1 MRTVGVF
8 AILTLALGAL
18 AADFMDLPP
27 GRWWKN
33 SDVIRELNL
42 TPDQQK
48 KLDDIMFI
56 QMDKMIDLRAALDK
70 EELKLKMLLDAPQIV
85 EKQVLDQV
93 DRVLA
98 ARDRMHRL
106 RAEMF
111 VKVRTLLTPD
121 QWERMKAK
129 FKDAVRERFLRRMQ
143 GGHPDAGEERPPQP
157 SEKGQGPGAL

>member
-1 MRTVGVF
+1 MRTVGF
-8 AILTLALGAL
+8 IAFMIFALGAL

-48 KLDDIMFI
+48 KLDDIMFVH
-56 QMDKMIDLRAALDK
+56 MEKMIDLRAVLDK
-70 EELKLKMLLDAPQIV
+70 EELKLKMLLDAPAIV

-121 QWERMKAK
+121 QWEKMKFK
-129 FKDAVRERFLRRMQ
+129 FKDAVRERFQRRMQ
-143 GGHPDAGEERPPQP
+143 GGPPEGGEDRPQP
-157 SEKGQGPGAL
+157 SPGKGQGSEGL

>member
-1 MRTVGVF
+1 MRTVGF
-8 AILTLALGAL
+8 IAFLALALGAV

-33 SDVIRELNL
+33 SEVIRELNL

-48 KLDDIMFI
+48 KLDDIMYAH
-56 QMDKMIDLRAALDK
+56 MEKMIDLRAALDK
-70 EELKLKMLLDAPQIV
+70 EELKLKMLLDSPEIV

-93 DRVLA
+93 DNVLT

-106 RAEMF
+106 RAVMF

-121 QWERMKAK
+121 QWTKMKVK
-129 FKDAVRERFLRRMQ
+129 FKDAVRERFQHRMQ
-143 GGHPDAGEERPPQP
+143 GERPGGGDDHLQTPP
-157 SEKGQGPGAL
+157 EKGQGPEGL